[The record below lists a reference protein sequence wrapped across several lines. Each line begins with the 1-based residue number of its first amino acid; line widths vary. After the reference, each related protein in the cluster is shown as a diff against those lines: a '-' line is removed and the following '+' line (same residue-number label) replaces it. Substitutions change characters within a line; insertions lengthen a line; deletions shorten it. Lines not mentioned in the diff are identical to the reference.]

1 MDPLP
6 DGTHAVGA
14 PLRPPSGRPPLRAHR
29 IAGDGANRR
38 LTRPTTRSLA
48 EMPYHPHIQHTFLV
62 RLRQYVYVSLW
73 SDSITPD
80 ELTARI
86 GIEPDCVHVRGS
98 RFSGPNP
105 VPRHH
110 MWEVRCDEHNMK
122 LDAQIESVLGRKHD
136 DVSGRLKAGRF
147 FGDDKGDAPILE
159 RRADGEIVDT
169 GSILDGE

>member
-1 MDPLP
+1 
-6 DGTHAVGA
+6 
-14 PLRPPSGRPPLRAHR
+14 
-29 IAGDGANRR
+29 
-38 LTRPTTRSLA
+38 
-48 EMPYHPHIQHTFLV
+48 V
-62 RLRQYVYVSLW
+62 RLRQYVYFSLW

-86 GIEPDCVHVRGS
+86 GIEPDCIHVRGS
-98 RFSGPNP
+98 RFPGPNP

-122 LDAQIESVLGRKHD
+122 MDAQIESVLGRIAPAQEAIREVITEHD

-147 FGDDKGDAPILE
+147 FGDEKGDAPIVT

-169 GSILDGE
+169 GSIFGWGMSVEALGFLAHVGAYLDIDEYDMLDDEDDSSPETSTSS